1 MRKAAV
7 LPLVVLVFSLVFY
20 FGTFTLGRSE
30 ARSEVHSEVASPINA
45 TFNRGFCVYPDSPF
59 GKIVAGELRNR
70 GHKVLLLAAP
80 VECDGQ
86 FLAVWVNYT
95 DVEYSPVL
103 SKGSIRVVAVY
114 SSAGDPADYL
124 HYRNAAG
131 GRNASGSSGIT
142 SESQI
147 RAYLVVDVSDESKG
161 LMGYSGYMQH
171 LLKEAARAV
180 VERVEGL
187 SKEEGKKPV
196 LNTSDEP

>member
-7 LPLVVLVFSLVFY
+7 LLLVVLVFSIVFY

-59 GKIVAGELRNR
+59 GKIVAGELRDR

-124 HYRNAAG
+124 HYRNSTG
-131 GRNASGSSGIT
+131 EYVPGSSWIT
-142 SESQI
+142 SEPQV

-187 SKEEGKKPV
+187 SKEEGKKTG
-196 LNTSDEP
+196 LSTSDEP

>member
-7 LPLVVLVFSLVFY
+7 LLLVVLVFSLVFY

-30 ARSEVHSEVASPINA
+30 SRSEVHSEVASSANA

-59 GKIVAGELRNR
+59 GKIVAGELMNR

-114 SSAGDPADYL
+114 SSAGDPADYP
-124 HYRNAAG
+124 HYRNSTG
-131 GRNASGSSGIT
+131 EDVPGSSGIT
-142 SESQI
+142 SEPQV

-196 LNTSDEP
+196 LHTSDEP